1 MEPFKSG
8 TSSTF
13 SRVKSDTISKWKGIK
28 TLLLVLQKVYGAV
41 LEIHSEI
48 WPVD

>member
-28 TLLLVLQKVYGAV
+28 NSVTGLAKVYGAV
-41 LEIHSEI
+41 LEIHLEI